1 MPRVRFPA
9 LPLALALACVLAI
22 PAAHA
27 AGPDAAP
34 SSEAAQLIDR
44 ALDLREAGNDR
55 EALPLLQRAVSLDPS
70 PRARAQLALGQ
81 QALGEWVEAERGLAS
96 VLESRD
102 DAWVQRN
109 HPALEGALVTVRRQL
124 GWLEVEANVPGAQVT
139 LNGVSV
145 GTLPLAGEIRVA
157 AGVVPLKVLAPGY
170 SPVVRLVQIA
180 GGEHARE
187 VLMLQP
193 EAMVSPATAARP
205 DAPTP
210 ESGKTLAW
218 TVLVGSGVALTGGIV
233 ANVAREHSAAKW
245 NDEVTAYNQACQP
258 QCPGARPS
266 HGDVDLFT
274 GLAVAGYGIGAALGV
289 TSAVLFLHGPASP
302 PPTRTG
308 VRCGIGV
315 RSAFCGG
322 AF

>member
-1 MPRVRFPA
+1 
-9 LPLALALACVLAI
+9 
-22 PAAHA
+22 
-27 AGPDAAP
+27 
-34 SSEAAQLIDR
+34 
-44 ALDLREAGNDR
+44 
-55 EALPLLQRAVSLDPS
+55 
-70 PRARAQLALGQ
+70 
-81 QALGEWVEAERGLAS
+81 
-96 VLESRD
+96 
-102 DAWVQRN
+102 
-109 HPALEGALVTVRRQL
+109 
-124 GWLEVEANVPGAQVT
+124 
-139 LNGVSV
+139 
-145 GTLPLAGEIRVA
+145 
-157 AGVVPLKVLAPGY
+157 
-170 SPVVRLVQIA
+170 
-180 GGEHARE
+180 
-187 VLMLQP
+187 MLQP
-193 EAMVSPATAARP
+193 EAMVPPATAARP